1 MSENIKIGLYARCS
15 TDKQDLI
22 AQKDQLQKHLD
33 YYKTINQVSYE
44 RWYLDEGY
52 SGTNQKRPKLIQLK
66 KDIENKEINSVI
78 ISKLDRLARSVDDLR
93 WLVKFFEEH
102 DVKLICLKENIDT
115 STIQGRLFFNMVS
128 AFIEFERETIIQRM
142 KDGLEYAKSHGSK
155 SGKPCHRPRK
165 DLDMDKM
172 KLMRRQGMSYYA
184 ISKVIGVKPQT
195 IKSRLLEVL

>member
-1 MSENIKIGLYARCS
+1 MTDNIKLGLYARCS
-15 TDKQDLI
+15 TEKQDLI
-22 AQKDQLQKHLD
+22 AQKDQLVKHLE
-33 YYKTINQVSYE
+33 YYKTQNPVVYD

-78 ISKLDRLARSVDDLR
+78 ITKLDRLARSVDDLR
-93 WLVKFFEEH
+93 WLVKFFEEN

-142 KDGLEYAKSHGSK
+142 KDGLVYAKSHGSR

-165 DLDMDKM
+165 NLDMDKI

-195 IKSRLLEVL
+195 IKSRLMEIL